1 MKPCIFLDIDGV
13 INPNRKSTTYHFDY
27 SLPNT
32 LAKKLNHPKIAN
44 LNVYLV
50 NQVYSCFSKESIN
63 YLKQLIEKYNAQ
75 IIITSSWRIVYSLDQ
90 LQTMFDIFGLG
101 KYIKATTPLISPRT
115 KAIQEFI
122 NEHNIT
128 SYVILDDFDMSN
140 VFDYHL
146 SMFEIILMNKILK
159 KRITHYSSKKGSLPF
174 EKIHIHYS
182 YNL

>member
-13 INPNRKSTTYHFDY
+13 INPNRKNTTYHFDY

-50 NQVYSCFSKESIN
+50 NQVYSCFSKESID

-101 KYIKATTPLISPRT
+101 KYIKA
-115 KAIQEFI
+115 IQEFI

-140 VFDYHL
+140 VFDYH
-146 SMFEIILMNKILK
+146 FIYVRNYFNEQDFK
-159 KRITHYSSKKGSLPF
+159 KANYALFIQERKPSI
-174 EKIHIHYS
+174 
-182 YNL
+182 

>member
-63 YLKQLIEKYNAQ
+63 YLKQLIEKYNVQ

-140 VFDYHL
+140 VFDYH
-146 SMFEIILMNKILK
+146 FIYVRNYFNEQDFK
-159 KRITHYSSKKGSLPF
+159 KADYTLFIQERKPSI
-174 EKIHIHYS
+174 
-182 YNL
+182 

>member
-13 INPNRKSTTYHFDY
+13 INPNRKKTTYHFDY

-32 LAKKLNHPKIAN
+32 LAKKLNHPKIAD

-50 NQVYSCFSKESIN
+50 NQVYSCFSKESIAC
-63 YLKQLIEKYNAQ
+63 LKQLIEKYNAQ

-128 SYVILDDFDMSN
+128 SYIILDDFDMSN
-140 VFDYHL
+140 AFDYHFVYVRHYFKDLDYKKADYALFIQQKEL
-146 SMFEIILMNKILK
+146 SN
-159 KRITHYSSKKGSLPF
+159 
-174 EKIHIHYS
+174 
-182 YNL
+182 